1 MILIITI
8 ITIIMSII
16 TIKEYG
22 LELGDVHAIGF
33 SYGAHVVGH
42 YQRNLKHNHH
52 HHYDNQFT
60 KIIN

>member
-1 MILIITI
+1 MMIA
-8 ITIIMSII
+8 II

-42 YQRNLKHNHH
+42 HQRNITNIIIIVIIIIIIIM
-52 HHYDNQFT
+52 
-60 KIIN
+60 IINLPKS